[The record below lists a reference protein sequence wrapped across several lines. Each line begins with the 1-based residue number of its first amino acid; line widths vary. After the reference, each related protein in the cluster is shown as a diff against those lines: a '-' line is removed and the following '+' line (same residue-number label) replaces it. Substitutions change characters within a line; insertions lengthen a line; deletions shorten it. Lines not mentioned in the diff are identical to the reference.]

1 MLRREVSRFSM
12 HYAGKEPI
20 REYRF
25 LTSAVSL
32 TWTAFTASSPV
43 SLPPCSRPDGKGDL
57 VYRLL
62 SRTRRLSVCK
72 EDRGLRSK

>member
-32 TWTAFTASSPV
+32 TWTAFTACSPV
-43 SLPPCSRPDGKGDL
+43 SLSPLCPLPDGKGVKRVKRFPL
-57 VYRLL
+57 VT
-62 SRTRRLSVCK
+62 SH
-72 EDRGLRSK
+72 